1 MGDPKF
7 PHKKFSKPRHPWEK
21 TRIDEEKEVVKKY
34 GLKNKRE
41 LWRTQSILESFRAQA
56 RYLQAKIRYND
67 ERATNQFRLMIK
79 RLSRYSILGDNASL
93 DDVLS
98 LNLESI
104 LERRFQTLVAK
115 KNLART
121 PKQARQLITHG
132 HVFLNGR
139 RVTIPGILVEGTEE
153 DSIQYSAGSPLL
165 DELHPIRQSIL
176 GVSGTAE
183 DEKEPEEKM
192 TDEDNADEKVNESEA
207 EEKGDAQ

>member
-41 LWRTQSILESFRAQA
+41 LWRTQAILESFRAQA
-56 RYLQAKIRYND
+56 RYLQAKIRYKD
-67 ERATNQFRLMIK
+67 ERATDQFRLMIR

-153 DSIQYSAGSPLL
+153 ESIQYSAGSPLL

-176 GVSGTAE
+176 GAGGTAQDDQE
-183 DEKEPEEKM
+183 
-192 TDEDNADEKVNESEA
+192 T
-207 EEKGDAQ
+207 EEKGNDEHNANENDSGNETEEKGGSK